1 MNLVEAHGSA
11 VRLGDFDGERSRVD
25 ADLLTGVQVGCIGE
39 RTGAILGKIHAA
51 TLGNQRVLTEGVKLN
66 GFHGCGILY
75 LSDGCRIKA
84 LRREMVGDQNP
95 DKEHESETNDEGQL
109 VLTSHDVPFWL
120 NEAEIR
126 CGNANHPMAA
136 RHRVHRQG
144 KRKSISARR
153 RFRKQ
158 IQRRATW
165 RSEPSGWR
173 ATLHRTPRPAFG

>member
-1 MNLVEAHGSA
+1 METHGRA
-11 VRLGDFDGERSRVD
+11 VGLGDFDGERSRVESELF
-25 ADLLTGVQVGCIGE
+25 AGVQVGCI
-39 RTGAILGKIHAA
+39 RQRAGAVLGKIHAA
-51 TLGNQRVLTEGVKLN
+51 ALGNQRVRTEGVKLN
-66 GFHGCGILY
+66 GLDRGRILY
-75 LSDGCRIKA
+75 LRDSCRIKA

-120 NEAEIR
+120 NKAEIR
-126 CGNANHPMAA
+126 CGNACHPMAA
-136 RHRVHRQG
+136 RPRVHRQG

-165 RSEPSGWR
+165 RSGRADWR
-173 ATLHRTPRPAFG
+173 ATRHRMPRPAFG